1 MLFLNILRIYIKY
14 IIIKYI
20 YVFNTIKLEKPLH
33 TSILLSVKCDGLD
46 ISCVN
51 PIHIIL
57 QSKMMNLHKY

>member
-33 TSILLSVKCDGLD
+33 TSILWNVMD
-46 ISCVN
+46 
-51 PIHIIL
+51 
-57 QSKMMNLHKY
+57 